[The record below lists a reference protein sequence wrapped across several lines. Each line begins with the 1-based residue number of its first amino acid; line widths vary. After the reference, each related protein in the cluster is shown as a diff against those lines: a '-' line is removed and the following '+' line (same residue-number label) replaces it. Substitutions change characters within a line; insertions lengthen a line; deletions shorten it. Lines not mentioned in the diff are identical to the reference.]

1 MPAFDFMPLLL
12 WGLPL
17 AALPVIIHLINLL
30 KHRDVR
36 WAAMEF
42 LLASQK
48 KYRTRVVLKQLLLL
62 AMRVAAIAGVVAMLA
77 QPRLASALGRLL
89 GGTQTSHIILV
100 DDSYSMGE
108 TTGDRSCFERGR
120 SVVERIARELTAAGG
135 SQELSV
141 GRFSRLAREGGDDVA
156 GFDIDRQPLSAELV
170 DRLASLTGSFEI
182 SETDAGPRVPLAKAV
197 ERTAAGQG
205 DACVVW
211 VVSDFRSRDW
221 KVAEEAAAAMKQLAD
236 AGGQLRLV
244 DCALALDADGRA
256 AGATDGTANLGI
268 EQLAMAGGVPAAGVL
283 VPMEVTVR
291 NHAESAVRDVEVE
304 LEEDGVPRPGIRIDQ
319 IPPQSAVTRR
329 FDARFPAT
337 GSRTIV
343 ARLASDC
350 LEADNARTAVLEIV
364 DACDV
369 LLVDGRLAKA
379 GASGDFAGD
388 SFYLATALSPGAGAP
403 TGLRPRV
410 EPPRSLATLDLA
422 GFDCIYLLDV
432 ERLDEAEIRPLEA
445 YARAGGGVVFFMGP
459 RSDPEF
465 LTAKLH
471 RGGDGLFPVP
481 VAGAVDLLP
490 ERSGDVPDVVVEDH
504 PVVAV
509 LSGQRNPLL
518 GAVRIGRIMAVDREF
533 VPEPGSGLRRLLGV
547 RSGQPLILEK
557 PFGDGL
563 VVAVMTTAAPTW
575 NNWSRGNPSWV
586 VVMLELEGH
595 LARVRARARSL
606 AVGEPFEVPLEAGRD
621 EIDVDFELPSDRGIV
636 HVTAKPREDGALVA
650 VLSDTTRSG
659 SYAAKWRR
667 ADGTEREKLV
677 AVNVDPGEG
686 ELERVGRERLGR
698 TLAGIPYRID
708 AADDLEPGS
717 RTLAGTSLVTPL
729 IYALLVLLLLEQAVA
744 YSASYH
750 MPRRGG
756 AAAAGGRRRASAG

>member
-17 AALPVIIHLINLL
+17 AALPILIHLINLL

-48 KYRTRVVLKQLLLL
+48 KYRTRVVLKQILLL

-89 GGTQTSHIILV
+89 GGSQTSHIILL

-120 SVVERIARELTAAGG
+120 AVVERLARELAAAGG
-135 SQELSV
+135 SQEISV
-141 GRFSRLAREGGDDVA
+141 GRFSRLAREGGESVA
-156 GFDIDRQPLSAELV
+156 GFDLDRQPLSGELV
-170 DRLASLTGSFEI
+170 DRLATTLASFEI
-182 SETDAGPRVPLAKAV
+182 SETDAGPREPLARAV
-197 ERTAAGQG
+197 ERCGAGQG
-205 DACVVW
+205 DAFVVW
-211 VVSDFRSRDW
+211 LVSDFRSRDW

-244 DCALALDADGRA
+244 DCATSGDANLG
-256 AGATDGTANLGI
+256 ANLGI
-268 EQLAMAGGVPAAGVL
+268 EELAMAGGVPAAGVL

-329 FDARFPAT
+329 FEARFPAT

-343 ARLASDC
+343 ARLATDC
-350 LEADNARTAVLEIV
+350 LEADNVRTAVLEIV

-379 GASGDFAGD
+379 GAAGDFAGD

-410 EPPRSLATLDLA
+410 EPPRALATLDLA

-471 RGGDGLFPVP
+471 RGGEGLFPVP

-490 ERSGDVPDVVVEDH
+490 DRSGDAPDVVVEDH

-518 GAVRIGRIMAVDREF
+518 NAVRIGRIMAVDREF
-533 VPEPGSGLRRLLGV
+533 VPGPDSGLRRLLGV
-547 RSGQPLILEK
+547 RTGQPLILEK

-563 VVAVMTTAAPTW
+563 VVAVMTTASPAW

-595 LARVRARARSL
+595 LARARARARSL
-606 AVGEPFEVPLEAGRD
+606 AVGEPFEVSLEAGRD
-621 EIDVDFELPSDRGIV
+621 EIDVDFELPSDRGIM
-636 HVTAKPREDGALVA
+636 HVTAKPRDDGSLVA
-650 VLSDTTRSG
+650 VLSDTPRSG
-659 SYAAKWRR
+659 SYAARWRR
-667 ADGTEREKLV
+667 ADGTEREKVV

-686 ELERVGRERLGR
+686 GLERVGRERLGR
-698 TLAGIPYRID
+698 TLAGIPHRID

-717 RTLAGTSLVTPL
+717 QALAGTSLVTPL
-729 IYALLVLLLLEQAVA
+729 IYGLLVLLLLEQAVA

-756 AAAAGGRRRASAG
+756 SAAVGGRRASAG

>member
-42 LLASQK
+42 LVASQK
-48 KYRTRVVLKQLLLL
+48 KYRTRVVLKQILLL

-77 QPRLASALGRLL
+77 QPRLTSALGRLL
-89 GGTQTSHIILV
+89 VGTQTSHLILM

-108 TTGDRSCFERGR
+108 TTGERSCFDRGR
-120 SVVERIARELTAAGG
+120 AVVERLARELAAAGG
-135 SQELSV
+135 SHEISV
-141 GRFSRLAREGGDDVA
+141 GRFSRLGREEGGSA
-156 GFDIDRQPLSAELV
+156 SGFDIDRQPLSSEIV
-170 DRLASLTGSFEI
+170 DRLATVMSSFEI
-182 SETDAGPRVPLAKAV
+182 SETDAGPREPLARAV
-197 ERTAAGQG
+197 ERCGAGQG

-211 VVSDFRSRDW
+211 LVSDFRSRDW
-221 KVAEEAAAAMKQLAD
+221 KVAEEAAGAMKQLAD

-244 DCALALDADGRA
+244 DCAADADDSKNEGN
-256 AGATDGTANLGI
+256 ANLGI
-268 EQLAMAGGVPAAGVL
+268 EELAMAGGVPAAGVL
-283 VPMEVTVR
+283 LPMEVTIR

-329 FDARFPAT
+329 FEARFPAT
-337 GSRTIV
+337 GSHAIV

-350 LEADNARTAVLEIV
+350 LEADNARTAVLEVV

-379 GASGDFAGD
+379 AAAGD
-388 SFYLATALSPGAGAP
+388 VAGDAFYLATALSPGSGAP

-410 EPPRSLATLDLA
+410 EPPRALSTLDLA
-422 GFDCIYLLDV
+422 SFDCIYLLDV
-432 ERLDEAEIRPLEA
+432 ERLDDSEIRPLEA

-465 LTAKLH
+465 LTSKLH

-481 VAGAVDLLP
+481 VAGAVDVLP
-490 ERSGDVPDVVVEDH
+490 DRSGEAPDVVVEDH

-518 GAVRIGRIMAVDREF
+518 DAVRIGRIMAVDREF
-533 VPEPGSGLRRLLGV
+533 VPEPESGLRRLLGV
-547 RSGQPLILEK
+547 RTGQPLVVEK

-563 VVAVMTTAAPTW
+563 VVAVMTTAAPAW

-595 LARVRARARSL
+595 LARARARARSL

-636 HVTAKPREDGALVA
+636 HVAAKPRDDGSLVA
-650 VLSDTTRSG
+650 VLPDTARAG
-659 SYAAKWRR
+659 SYAARWRR
-667 ADGTEREKLV
+667 SDGTEREKIV

-686 ELERVGRERLGR
+686 ALERVGRERLGR
-698 TLAGIPYRID
+698 TLAGIPHRID

-717 RTLAGTSLVTPL
+717 QALAGTSLVTPL
-729 IYALLVLLLLEQAVA
+729 IYGLLVLLLLEQAVA

-750 MPRRGG
+750 MPRPGG
-756 AAAAGGRRRASAG
+756 ASAGGGRRPAAG